1 MSWGW
6 KITLLYGGF
15 VTMMVTLVVLSSQQD
30 IPLVRKD
37 YYEHDLKYNEH
48 LTRMANSQKLTK
60 NVAVKY
66 DESNEK
72 ITLQFPEE
80 MEKLSG
86 NILVFRPS
94 QEGID
99 FTLPI
104 EKLTNNTL
112 IFGTSEMLKGKWKLK
127 INWENNSTTYY
138 KEVTVHL

>member
-15 VTMMVTLVVLSSQQD
+15 VMMMVILVVLSSQQD

-48 LTRMANSQKLTK
+48 LIRMANSQKLTK

-66 DESNEK
+66 DEPNEK
-72 ITLQFPEE
+72 ITLQFPEA
-80 MEKLSG
+80 MESLSG
-86 NILVFRPS
+86 EILVFRPS

-104 EKLTNNTL
+104 EKLKNNQL

-127 INWENNSTTYY
+127 INWKNNSTTYY
-138 KEVTVHL
+138 KEVVLDI